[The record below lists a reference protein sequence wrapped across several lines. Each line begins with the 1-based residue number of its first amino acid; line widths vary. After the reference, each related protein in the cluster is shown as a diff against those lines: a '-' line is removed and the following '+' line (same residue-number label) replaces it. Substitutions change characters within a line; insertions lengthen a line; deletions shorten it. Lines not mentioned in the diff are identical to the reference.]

1 MTTEPTP
8 APFGVFSDAET
19 GVVYIRDLSP
29 EEIAAIPILPVREAT
44 DETPSP
50 A

>member
-19 GVVYIRDLSP
+19 GVVIVRELTA
-29 EEIAAIPILPVREAT
+29 EEIAAIPTIPSKEELN
-44 DETPSP
+44 ETPSP
-50 A
+50 S